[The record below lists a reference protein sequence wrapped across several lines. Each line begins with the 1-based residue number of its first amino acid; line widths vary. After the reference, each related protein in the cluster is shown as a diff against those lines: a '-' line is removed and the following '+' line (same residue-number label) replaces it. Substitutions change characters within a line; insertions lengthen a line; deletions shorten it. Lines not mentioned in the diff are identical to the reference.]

1 MAGGAEAD
9 LGGLYGSEM
18 HLRAGGGKGI
28 VRVGSVFAGVGRLA
42 WYVIVKMSFLYK
54 ILI

>member
-1 MAGGAEAD
+1 LVGVAEAD

-18 HLRAGGGKGI
+18 HLKVGEGKG
-28 VRVGSVFAGVGRLA
+28 RLRGGSVFVRVGRLA